1 MKSRSIKIALISLI
15 AIILL
20 LPLGELKE
28 YSESIRSF
36 SKLLGLAGLIIPVI
50 FFIISIDLFKP
61 SFYKLKDLFNHNVK
75 KIREHLDKIEYSAPK
90 SKWKVWRNLKL
101 YYLPAIV
108 SLQKS
113 AYLGCLGHSV
123 LLFWSAGWILYYIAI
138 WGDFSRAH
146 TLSGSLLYSAMS
158 ALDLFLVD
166 INGNIIDNIK
176 IPYIGSVIV
185 ALICLIA
192 VCASVTLF
200 SLIIGMFLS
209 RLVQYSLGREAI
221 VSAKANNHIYIFFGP
236 NDKAEI
242 LAKDITKNDSKR
254 SLVLYVDFIDLNGD
268 DEDGWSNIVKV
279 FSTKRKLRYDVID
292 FSQVIHLSTHITIPQ
307 AYNIHK
313 ERETDFWSS
322 IDLDVVNDIL
332 EKLPTLEMMLDED
345 NNYDGP
351 QVHIFLLSDDRDKNV
366 LEAKILSEVMTEQD
380 TLGEIPKTIYC
391 STRKDCVSAVIEEAH
406 AAKLNNLTVRIID
419 DANLSISHLKSLEQS
434 YPVKYVDWDFIEDI
448 GTAKDTFN
456 SMIIGFGETGRDA
469 LRYLYE
475 FSAIPM
481 KCAETPTRIPF
492 KCNIIDPNIE
502 NLKGPFIAGSPNIF
516 NKTNQDFK
524 NGISD
529 SVTIDF
535 HGFNHRDL
543 QFYELLSKVA
553 ADLKFVVIC
562 AGSDEENLSIAVTI
576 LKHLRREGKDFSE
589 FRLFIRAYEE
599 ESFSHL
605 ESIVSYYNKLYSNTP
620 FKETK
625 EREQVIS
632 IFGKTNQIYTYSL
645 IIEDKESQLAR
656 QFHNSYKEV
665 ADKKSPDWDTL
676 CKMVDYPTYIRIQQ
690 EWKDDKWEA
699 EEYPEA
705 LFDILRQINE
715 NKKNFSHLNHKI
727 DVINRFITEYNGHHR
742 EKQINLS
749 TVYDVLVNL
758 ENETGDKL
766 DWQGRFNA
774 IKQVVESK
782 DLQSENFELFALIY
796 NLCVFEHLRWNA
808 SHELL
813 GFTYGEKKDF
823 KRKKHNCLVDWD
835 SLDQWTPIFD
845 YLVVEN
851 CLRIKLG
858 R

>member
-1 MKSRSIKIALISLI
+1 MKSRSIKIAIISLI

-20 LPLGELKE
+20 LPFGELNE
-28 YSESIRSF
+28 YSKPIRSF
-36 SKLLGLAGLIIPVI
+36 SNIFGLAGLIIPVGFCI
-50 FFIISIDLFKP
+50 ASIKLFKP
-61 SFYKLKDLFNHNVK
+61 SLHKLNDLFNHNVRE
-75 KIREHLDKIEYSAPK
+75 IREHLDKTEYSAPK
-90 SKWKVWRNLKL
+90 SKWKVGRNLKL

-113 AYLGCLGHSV
+113 TYLGCLGRSV

-146 TLSGSLLYSAMS
+146 TLSGTLLYSAMS

-166 INGNIIDNIK
+166 INGNIIDSIE
-176 IPYIGSVIV
+176 IPYIGSMIV
-185 ALICLIA
+185 ALICLTA
-192 VCASVTLF
+192 VCASITLF

-221 VSAKANNHIYIFFGP
+221 VSAKTNNHIYIFFGH
-236 NDKAEI
+236 NDNAEI
-242 LAKDITKNDSKR
+242 LAKDIAKNDSKL
-254 SLVLYVDFIDLNGD
+254 SLILYVDFIELNND

-279 FSTKRKLRYDVID
+279 FSTKRTLRYDVID
-292 FSQVIHLSTHITIPQ
+292 FSHVIHLSTHITIPQ

-313 ERETDFWSS
+313 ERDSDFWSS
-322 IDLDVVNDIL
+322 INLDVVNDIL
-332 EKLPTLEMMLDED
+332 GKLPTLETIPDKD

-351 QVHIFLLSDDRDKNV
+351 QVHIFLMSDDRDKNV
-366 LEAKILSEVMTEQD
+366 LEAKILSEVMSEQGS
-380 TLGEIPKTIYC
+380 LKEIPKTIYC
-391 STRKDCVSAVIEEAH
+391 STRKDCVTAVIEEAH

-419 DANLSISHLKSLEQS
+419 DANLSISHLKSLGQS
-434 YPVKYVDWDFIEDI
+434 FPVKYVDWDFTEDA
-448 GTAKDTFN
+448 GTVKDTFN
-456 SMIIGFGETGRDA
+456 SLIIGFGETGRDA

-475 FSAIPM
+475 FSAIPL
-481 KCAETPTRIPF
+481 KYAEVPTRIPF

-502 NLKGPFIAGSPNIF
+502 NLKGPFVAGSPNIF
-516 NKTNQDFK
+516 NKTNQDLK
-524 NGISD
+524 NEICD

-535 HGFNHRDL
+535 YDFNHKNL

-553 ADLKFVVIC
+553 EDLKFVVVC

-576 LKHLRREGKDFSE
+576 LKHLRQEGKDFSK

-605 ESIVSYYNKLYSNTP
+605 ESIVAYYNKLYSDDP
-620 FKETK
+620 FKEIK
-625 EREQVIS
+625 EKEQVIS
-632 IFGKTNQIYTYSL
+632 IFGKTDQIYTYSL
-645 IIEDKESQLAR
+645 IIEDNESQLAQ
-656 QFHNSYKEV
+656 QFHNTYKEV
-665 ADKKSPDWDTL
+665 ADNKSPDWDTL
-676 CKMVDYPTYIRIQQ
+676 CKMVEYPTYIRILQ
-690 EWKDDKWEA
+690 EWKGKENA

-715 NKKNFSHLNHKI
+715 NKKNVSHLNHKI
-727 DVINRFITEYNGHHR
+727 YVINKFISDYNGRHS

-749 TVYDVLVNL
+749 TIHDILVNL
-758 ENETGDKL
+758 ENDKGDKL
-766 DWQGRFNA
+766 DWQGRFNV
-774 IKQVVESK
+774 IKQAVESK
-782 DLQSENFELFALIY
+782 DMQSENFELFALIY

-808 SHELL
+808 SHELQ

-823 KRKKHNCLVDWD
+823 KKKKHNCLVDWD

-851 CLRIKLG
+851 CLRIELG